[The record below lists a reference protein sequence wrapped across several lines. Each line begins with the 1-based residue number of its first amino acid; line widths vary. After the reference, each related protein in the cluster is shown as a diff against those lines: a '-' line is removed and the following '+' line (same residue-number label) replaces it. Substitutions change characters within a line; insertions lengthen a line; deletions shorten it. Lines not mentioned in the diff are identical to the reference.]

1 VRTAANVIAVERGAL
16 KPRVSC
22 FPSRVGFSER
32 DLAHLWEGQRF
43 PAEALRTV
51 DGQTLR
57 VIYRGRPAGGPGPD
71 FRDAIIAAPWGLLQG
86 DVELHVRSSDFRR
99 HGHQR
104 DPAYDGLALHL
115 VFRHDEDDNT
125 LLASGRRAPVVAL
138 ADWVEGRAQD
148 ISRWL
153 ARPLQW
159 QEPCRSAVA
168 RLGPEAVGEAL
179 DRLGTMRFR
188 QKVAECGRRLPSEP
202 LEELLWEGILE
213 ALGYGGQRQ
222 AFRLLARRLPWAQL
236 RSSVLSLPARERA
249 APARRLL
256 LDAMEEAPRQPAAQ
270 RPANRPQRR
279 LEGAA
284 ALAARFASPGL
295 ERSLLPLLNGSPK
308 QAARAAG
315 AALTVPGLIGPGR
328 AQEMLANALLPC
340 AAASGDEA
348 LAWLAEAVY
357 RQLPL
362 PARYGAVRHLHQA
375 LGGAVPVNASR
386 QQGMLYLLKQYCTQ
400 GGCGR
405 CPLS

>member
-1 VRTAANVIAVERGAL
+1 MIAVEPG
-16 KPRVSC
+16 PPTPVRVSP
-22 FPSRVGFSER
+22 FQSPVSFSER

-99 HGHQR
+99 HGHQQ

-115 VFRHDEDDNT
+115 VFRHDEEGAT
-125 LLASGRRAPVVAL
+125 LLSSGRRAPVVAL
-138 ADWVEGRAQD
+138 ADWVEGRTRE
-148 ISRWL
+148 ISVWL
-153 ARPLQW
+153 KRPVQW

-188 QKVAECGRRLPSEP
+188 QKVAEFARRLRAEP

-236 RSSVLSLPARERA
+236 RAELMPLAAKERA
-249 APARRLL
+249 ERARHLL
-256 LDAMEEAPRQPAAQ
+256 LATLQEVAAPTSQPV
-270 RPANRPQRR
+270 RPHNRPESR
-279 LEGAA
+279 LQGAA
-284 ALAARFASPGL
+284 ALAGRFTAKGL
-295 ERSLLPLLNGSPK
+295 RPALFALLSGTP
-308 QAARAAG
+308 QEAARATS
-315 AALTVPGLIGPGR
+315 AALAVPGLIGPGR
-328 AQEMLANALLPC
+328 AQEILANALLPC

-357 RQLPL
+357 RRLPL

-375 LGGAVPVNASR
+375 LGGDVPVNASR
-386 QQGMLYLLKQYCTQ
+386 QQGMLYLLQQYCTQ